1 MRSRMP
7 NYVLT
12 RIFKP
17 LILLYIYSRML
28 NLNKNSPL
36 NAMKILIVDDNL
48 QMREMTH
55 KFLQDVADEIRECA
69 DGADALAAYE
79 NFQPD
84 WVLMD
89 WEMKEM
95 DGITATKEILRMFP
109 KAHILMF
116 TQYDDLELRAS
127 AAEAGVSGYI
137 SKDNLF
143 GLREFFQSEKRAVKI

>member
-1 MRSRMP
+1 
-7 NYVLT
+7 
-12 RIFKP
+12 
-17 LILLYIYSRML
+17 
-28 NLNKNSPL
+28 
-36 NAMKILIVDDNL
+36 MKILIVDDNL

-55 KFLQDVADEIRECA
+55 KFLQDAADEIRECA
-69 DGADALAAYE
+69 DGAEALAAYE
-79 NFQPD
+79 IFQPD

-143 GLREFFQSEKRAVKI
+143 GLREFFLVEKLKRNQ

>member
-1 MRSRMP
+1 MKSANARTVRRL
-7 NYVLT
+7 YRLT
-12 RIFKP
+12 K
-17 LILLYIYSRML
+17 
-28 NLNKNSPL
+28 
-36 NAMKILIVDDNL
+36 D
-48 QMREMTH
+48 
-55 KFLQDVADEIRECA
+55 
-69 DGADALAAYE
+69 
-79 NFQPD
+79 FQPD

-143 GLREFFQSEKRAVKI
+143 GLREFFLMERRRKFRKCRMI